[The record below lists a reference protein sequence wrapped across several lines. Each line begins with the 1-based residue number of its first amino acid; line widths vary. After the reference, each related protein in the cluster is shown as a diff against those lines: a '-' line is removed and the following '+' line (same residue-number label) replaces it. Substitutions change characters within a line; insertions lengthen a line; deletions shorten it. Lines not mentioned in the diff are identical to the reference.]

1 MIFYDTQT
9 KLQTSTTLTVTLD
22 TADAFV
28 SQGWYLEIQNLNDTG
43 DVLTFS
49 TIDILINVV
58 QLPKLAGV

>member
-1 MIFYDTQT
+1 
-9 KLQTSTTLTVTLD
+9 VT
-22 TADAFV
+22 
-28 SQGWYLEIQNLNDTG
+28 QGWYLEIQNLNDTG